1 MRIAGSWF
9 YNKKKRGR
17 LIWVTAG
24 MACMAAGCCA
34 AFYMQVSLRA
44 PTEVR
49 EAMAMDESVKK
60 VAITFDD
67 GPNPDYTEML
77 LGAEGTWCER
87 HVFSVGKRSGAVS
100 GDREENP

>member
-17 LIWVTAG
+17 LIWAAAG

-34 AFYMQVSLRA
+34 AFYMQVSLHA

-49 EAMAMDESVKK
+49 EALAMDESVKK

-67 GPNPDYTEML
+67 DVIIGLSQEISYKE
-77 LGAEGTWCER
+77 
-87 HVFSVGKRSGAVS
+87 AVS
-100 GDREENP
+100 MI

>member
-34 AFYMQVSLRA
+34 AFCMQVSLRA

-67 GPNPDYTEML
+67 DVIIGLSQEISYKE
-77 LGAEGTWCER
+77 
-87 HVFSVGKRSGAVS
+87 AVS
-100 GDREENP
+100 MI

>member
-1 MRIAGSWF
+1 
-9 YNKKKRGR
+9 
-17 LIWVTAG
+17 
-24 MACMAAGCCA
+24 MAAGCCA

-67 GPNPDYTEML
+67 DVIIGLSQEISYKE
-77 LGAEGTWCER
+77 A
-87 HVFSVGKRSGAVS
+87 FSMI
-100 GDREENP
+100 

>member
-24 MACMAAGCCA
+24 MACMAAGCCV
-34 AFYMQVSLRA
+34 AFCMQVSLRA

-49 EAMAMDESVKK
+49 ETMAMNESVKK

-67 GPNPDYTEML
+67 DVIIGLSQEISYKE
-77 LGAEGTWCER
+77 
-87 HVFSVGKRSGAVS
+87 AVS
-100 GDREENP
+100 MI